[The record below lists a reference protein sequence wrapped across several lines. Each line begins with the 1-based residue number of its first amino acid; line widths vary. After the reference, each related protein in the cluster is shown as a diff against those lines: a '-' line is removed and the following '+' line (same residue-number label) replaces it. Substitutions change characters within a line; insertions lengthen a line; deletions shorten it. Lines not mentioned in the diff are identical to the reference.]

1 MEVLFYEG
9 VPFDTQYK
17 DVLKTNSLIDLYNFL
32 QPYYVGTFENTNI
45 FVDEEIQAT
54 PQYENCNYCI
64 VEDENEETPAQYN
77 HKCYFITGYK
87 RKSKNC
93 TVYDLKLDVWNTYQ
107 LSLIFDNS
115 LIIGGHKE
123 DYTLS
128 NYQTNIEPLSSTNE
142 GTKSYF
148 INPIVNNTFYTSIYI
163 SFTSED
169 LTPGTTYPFHSLI
182 SVAENLGDLIFR
194 LQWLSSVKE
203 ISLDGEHFKACR
215 INTINIIP
223 NYNDTYYT
231 SDGVSHLITLKS
243 TSDTTANQLFRILK
257 ADYEIKTT
265 ESSRIINSINM
276 TLEPGYIYRI
286 GNSTNYTDIQAYGQ
300 TITFKLCRY
309 IDESGTFKFYLTYN
323 DCFIDYTFMTTI
335 PVYTS
340 NFADWYTQNMAT
352 IEQTN
357 KNSQMNLGFK
367 IAGGTITT
375 LASLLSQ
382 NYVVGAMGV
391 MSTAGAMASYFGEQK
406 AIQTQINS
414 AKQKIQS
421 VNNATMYASFF
432 LFAEGLFINK
442 INPLNLDDIQSDIN
456 YYGYTFTT
464 YATPNITKD
473 STIYNFYF
481 FKINNPNLKASCNQT
496 NIDMLKDIFE
506 RGVRIWYNKANYKK
520 DCNYLIE

>member
-1 MEVLFYEG
+1 MDVLFYQG

-17 DVLKTNSLIDLYNFL
+17 DVLKTNSIMELFTYLNQF
-32 QPYYVGTFENTNI
+32 YVGTYTNTNI
-45 FVDEEIQAT
+45 FTDEEIQAT
-54 PQYENCNYCI
+54 PQFENCNYCI
-64 VEDENEETPAQYN
+64 VEDEDDATPPQYK

-93 TVYDLKLDVWNTYQ
+93 AVYDLKLDVWNTYQ

-128 NYQTNIEPLSSTNE
+128 NYQTNIEPLSSTSE

-148 INPIVNNTFYTSIYI
+148 INPIVNDNFYTSIYV

-169 LTPGTTYPFHSLI
+169 LKPGTIYPFHTLI
-182 SVAENLGDLIFR
+182 SVSDNLGGLIFR
-194 LQWLSSVKE
+194 LQWLSSVKS
-203 ISLDGEHFKACR
+203 ISLNKNDFYACR

-223 NYNDTYYT
+223 NYNDTYYS
-231 SDGVSHLITLKS
+231 SDGVSQLITLKS
-243 TSDTTANQLFRILK
+243 TSDTTTDQFFRILK
-257 ADYEIKTT
+257 TNYEIKTT
-265 ESSRIINSINM
+265 ESIRIINSINM
-276 TLEPGYIYRI
+276 TLEPGYVYRI

-300 TITFKLCRY
+300 TINFKLCRY

-375 LASLLSQ
+375 LASILSQ

-432 LFAEGLFINK
+432 LFAEGLFVNK
-442 INPLNLDDIQSDIN
+442 INPLNLDDILSDIN

-464 YATPNITKD
+464 YATPNIAKD